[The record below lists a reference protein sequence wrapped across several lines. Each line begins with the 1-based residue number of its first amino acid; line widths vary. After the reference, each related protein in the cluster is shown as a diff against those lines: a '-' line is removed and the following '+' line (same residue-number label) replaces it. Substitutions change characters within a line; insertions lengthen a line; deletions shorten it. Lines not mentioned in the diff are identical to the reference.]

1 MARAPQHPSAFPDI
15 GPILDAALA
24 AGGGAYRPP
33 GDSPQAAIKWRH
45 RAYSFRRA
53 VRHQAQ
59 QAGGP
64 FDFDITT
71 PYDGVVLTIEDGDPT
86 TVLINK
92 APPIGRL
99 TTLDGA
105 PLEPVRAAAETPSLV
120 EDDPLLEQARQQ
132 AQELGFNLED

>member
-1 MARAPQHPSAFPDI
+1 MARAPQHPSAFADI
-15 GPILDAALA
+15 KPILDAALA

-33 GDSPQAAIKWRH
+33 GDSPAAAIRWRH

-53 VRHQAQ
+53 LRYQQAQ
-59 QAGGP
+59 ALGP
-64 FDFDITT
+64 FDINPVT
-71 PYDGVVLTIEDGDPT
+71 PYDGIILTIEDSDPT

-92 APPIGRL
+92 QQSLTGRL

-105 PLEPVRAAAETPSLV
+105 PLEPVRAAAETTVNVV

-132 AQELGFNLED
+132 AAELGLED